1 MQEYT
6 YQEKVRIKRGFYRG
20 YKAIVI
26 GESKA
31 IDGSKNYT
39 VKVKIP
45 DERDKEVTLPSE
57 DLKPLKWYDF

>member
-1 MQEYT
+1 MEAT
-6 YQEKVRIKRGFYRG
+6 RRNKGEKVTYTPR